1 MTDDFVNLEY
11 AHKLHDTKNT
21 KNSFIKKLDGINEI
35 QKLNS
40 SNSEKNIE
48 FPRSN
53 SLDII
58 CS

>member
-11 AHKLHDTKNT
+11 AYKLHDTKN
-21 KNSFIKKLDGINEI
+21 KKKIISKKSRREKRNSKIKFEQLRE
-35 QKLNS
+35 
-40 SNSEKNIE
+40 NIE